1 MRYVILVKFTFAF
14 LFLSEVI
21 FLDVYNVV
29 YVMWTVIPGPLT
41 NASLVAQTVGV
52 CLQCRR
58 PGFNPWVGKISRRRK
73 WQPTPVFWKIP
84 WMEEPGRLQF
94 MGSQRVG
101 CDWATSLLFFS
112 AVLYNIVHQETRAH
126 WECYS
131 WKKTLHRDCQLV
143 PLSIHKLPL
152 FHLDHD

>member
-1 MRYVILVKFTFAF
+1 MIRNSADYL
-14 LFLSEVI
+14 LS
-21 FLDVYNVV
+21 L
-29 YVMWTVIPGPLT
+29 WPPWWLRTK
-41 NASLVAQTVGV
+41 SV

-143 PLSIHKLPL
+143 PSSSVYDQSFWCSPIPVDTFSIWFQNSLTLTIAQWK
-152 FHLDHD
+152 FR